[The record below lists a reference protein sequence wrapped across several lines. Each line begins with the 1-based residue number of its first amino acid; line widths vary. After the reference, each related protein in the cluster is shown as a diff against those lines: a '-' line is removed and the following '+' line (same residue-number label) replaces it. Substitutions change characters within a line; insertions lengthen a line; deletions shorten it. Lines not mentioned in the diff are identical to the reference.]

1 MEKKGLIEKLSA
13 LGINTENCFKK
24 STFLLDGTVYVAL
37 YGSETKDDF
46 YFFNLYDKKIYL
58 FPKVDEMSTHY
69 KQDEGTK
76 KYLIPIKDCSLV
88 WEDKPFK
95 ELEDIPFKEMTLR
108 QYACIKLKVA
118 DTGIPWLDTIIN
130 KSHKY
135 IP

>member
-1 MEKKGLIEKLSA
+1 MEKKELIEKLSD
-13 LGINTENCFKK
+13 LGITTENCFKK

-58 FPKVDEMSTHY
+58 FSKPHDTAVY
-69 KQDEGTK
+69 KQDETTK
-76 KYLIPIKDCSLV
+76 KYLIPISHCAVV

-118 DTGIPWLDTIIN
+118 DTGITWLDNIIQ
-130 KSHKY
+130 KSRV
-135 IP
+135 